1 MSPID
6 KNIIIANLKEKFF
19 IWSPPKTASTTAYHI
34 LEKLNFNTY
43 SSDGKS
49 LLHQS
54 DKPKQN
60 HFTNIFFGHQ
70 DFNLITT
77 IRNPY
82 RLMIS
87 IFVNSDASRNV
98 ISSESFSN
106 FLEDCYFGNQ
116 YKLKN
121 FNFYNYSERFPDYLI
136 RIESMFDDY
145 SKIPFVRESDYYK
158 SGELFNDCN
167 LKLNLSKPLKI
178 DWKSLYT
185 KNSADIVYYNFAH
198 VFELGQYDKNSW
210 K

>member
-1 MSPID
+1 MSTFD
-6 KNIIIANLKEKFF
+6 KNIIIANLKERFF
-19 IWSPPKTASTTAYHI
+19 IWSPPKTASTTAYNI

-43 SSDGKS
+43 SSNGE
-49 LLHQS
+49 LLIHQS
-54 DKPKQN
+54 DKPRQN
-60 HFTNIFFGHQ
+60 HFTNIFFGHE
-70 DFNLITT
+70 DFKLITT

-87 IFVNSDASRNV
+87 IFVNFDFSNN
-98 ISSESFSN
+98 INSESFLN
-106 FLEDCYFGNQ
+106 FLEVWYFGDGHR
-116 YKLKN
+116 LKYLN
-121 FNFYNYSERFPDYLI
+121 CYNYSKRFPDYLI

-145 SKIPFVRESDYYK
+145 SKIPFVKESDYYK
-158 SGELFNDCN
+158 SGELFNDCS
-167 LKLNLSKPLKI
+167 LKLNLSKPLKF